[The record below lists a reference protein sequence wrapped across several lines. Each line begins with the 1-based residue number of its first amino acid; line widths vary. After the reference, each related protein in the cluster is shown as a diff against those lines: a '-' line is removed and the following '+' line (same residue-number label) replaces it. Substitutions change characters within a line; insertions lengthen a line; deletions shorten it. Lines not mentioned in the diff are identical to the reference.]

1 MRTQND
7 FVVVVVGI
15 FMVDS
20 ISTQFNDSSFEM
32 DLQINQ
38 NSFLHLP
45 FIMIRLKKYKIHLSV
60 LHEEI
65 GKEREQTQIES

>member
-45 FIMIRLKKYKIHLSV
+45 FIMIRLKKYKIYLSV
-60 LHEEI
+60 FHEEI